1 MKKSLKFASLL
12 LSLSLLA
19 SSAFSLKVKAENEN
33 IITTEDGYT
42 FNMDTGVIEKY
53 TGDAV
58 NLEIPTTINGVKVT
72 KIGAQA
78 FYSHAEE
85 IKTISVPDGI
95 DLDKRAFAECAYT
108 FRIKL
113 PYGIK
118 ELDGTFID
126 CKLLDYL
133 VIPDSVEVIDP
144 VSFSFCSSL
153 EYLVMPSNVSLFHD
167 KSIYTQE
174 TVNFGKC
181 NDLNSLYFTGT
192 TTKSHMKELITA
204 LKDNKLNMDQIQ
216 NFAIAVSDEKVFNND
231 YDYNIN
237 VMKALDLQNLTGNKA
252 YYLNPTEI
260 DISNLNIN
268 DESVLGAVNYG
279 IYSKSIDFATGE
291 LLDDE
296 AKVDS
301 SLVTNSLDIIAPL
314 NSEDLEG
321 IDLNSVDLSFMK
333 LIPMSENGALDY
345 DNAII
350 PAIENNTLKITVNPN
365 LNYAVAIDFNI
376 NRDDT
381 NPISTNNTSNTA
393 VTENVAGSTTKTSDN
408 NVLPIALC
416 VSLISLSTIVLV
428 ANKKR
433 RVHN

>member
-42 FNMDTGVIEKY
+42 FNMDTGVIIEY
-53 TGDAV
+53 NGDEAFI
-58 NLEIPTTINGVKVT
+58 EIPTTINGVKVT
-72 KIGAQA
+72 KIGQIA
-78 FYSHAEE
+78 FPNPEK
-85 IKTISVPDGI
+85 IQTISVPDGI
-95 DLDKRAFAECAYT
+95 DLDKGAFAYCGYT
-108 FRIKL
+108 ARIKL
-113 PYGIK
+113 PYGVK
-118 ELDGTFID
+118 KLNATFVN
-126 CKLLDYL
+126 CYLLHDL
-133 VIPDSVEVIDP
+133 VIPDSVEIIDP
-144 VSFSFCSSL
+144 VSFSSCVDL
-153 EYLVMPSNVSLFHD
+153 DKLTMPSNVSLIHD
-167 KSIYTQE
+167 KVEYPNETQ
-174 TVNFGKC
+174 NFERC
-181 NDLNSLYFTGT
+181 INLNSLYFTGT

-204 LKDNKLNMDQIQ
+204 LKDNKLNMDQIE

-231 YDYNIN
+231 YDYNID

-350 PAIENNTLKITVNPN
+350 PAIENNALKITVNPN

-381 NPISTNNTSNTA
+381 NPISTDNTSNTA
-393 VTENVAGSTTKTSDN
+393 VNENVAGSTTKTSDN